1 MQCMQQ
7 KELETNTHIKKKNKN
22 KLRFMSVHR
31 HIKNEKNKNQTDTKG
46 KIIQDTDSERVVFWP
61 ATVASS
67 TGFAESLKPLKAEH
81 K

>member
-1 MQCMQQ
+1 
-7 KELETNTHIKKKNKN
+7 
-22 KLRFMSVHR
+22 MSVHR